1 MSRINNN
8 QIMEQLTA
16 MNTMMQSI
24 IEEQKNQRA
33 DISALQKA
41 VSVEKTSSKKTESS
55 KKQSAPTKTSKKSS
69 KKSAPKTST
78 KSSTKVDTLAQFE
91 PKKDADGNYNY
102 KSWKTC
108 RAKYVASVTGK
119 KDSWVAYDE
128 FCKIAEPFDAR
139 FTYIKKSDR

>member
-1 MSRINNN
+1 MSRISNA

-16 MNTMMQSI
+16 MGTMMQSI

-41 VSVEKTSSKKTESS
+41 VSVEKTSSKKTTSS
-55 KKQSAPTKTSKKSS
+55 KKQSAPTTTPKTSK
-69 KKSAPKTST
+69 

-119 KDSWVAYDE
+119 KDAWVAYDE
-128 FCKIAEPFDAR
+128 FCKIAKPFDAR
-139 FTYIKKSDR
+139 FPYTKKSDR

>member
-1 MSRINNN
+1 MSRISNKE
-8 QIMEQLTA
+8 IMEQLTV
-16 MNTMMQSI
+16 MGTMMQSI

-41 VSVEKTSSKKTESS
+41 VSTGKTSSKKTSSS
-55 KKQSAPTKTSKKSS
+55 KKNTATTTTTKTSK
-69 KKSAPKTST
+69 

-91 PKKDADGNYNY
+91 PKKDSDGKYNY

-128 FCKIAEPFDAR
+128 FCKIAKPFDAR
-139 FTYIKKSDR
+139 FPYIKKSDR